1 MCRIAGAVGID
12 LGPGRV
18 RAALDAQRHG
28 GPDDEGVW
36 IDSDHPV
43 ALCHN
48 RLSIIDTTRAGR
60 QPMASPDGSVVLV
73 FNGEIYNYRELRD
86 ALPPRAY
93 RSATDS
99 EVLLT
104 AYMEWGTR
112 CLQRLN
118 GMFAFAV
125 WDRRRK
131 RLFCARDRLGIK
143 PFHYAVHRGAFYFS
157 SEIKGLAALGVPT
170 APDMK
175 SWADYLVHGYSDHG
189 TRTFFE
195 GVQSLAPGTAL
206 QVELG
211 RPCDPRPA
219 RYWNLPRE
227 AEKPAELSDAEAQ
240 RTLLDLL
247 DDSVRLRLRADV
259 PVGVNLSGGLDSAS
273 LMASVGKVASAVGKV
288 ASPMSVASAQTVDSE
303 HPVAPAQM
311 TASGN
316 GGQVHVFTATFG
328 DPSYDE
334 LPFAGQ
340 VPGRI
345 GWMRNRTRLD
355 VGQVMPL
362 AEEAVWHQE
371 APFGGVATLAYHHL
385 HQQAR
390 EHDVTVLLEG
400 QGVDELLAGYRYY
413 VPHHLLDLLAAG
425 RRRRLRAEVAAAGGS
440 RRGLLRQMRS
450 IRDGRSETLSQDGTS
465 HLRPRC
471 ASPSIRELA
480 GAPPEF
486 ERPFTDRLRNVLY
499 RDLVHTKLPRV
510 LRMNDRLSMASSRE
524 LREPFLDHRIVE
536 FAFRLPGHF
545 KIRDGF
551 SKDLLRQ
558 ATRDRLPKAVR
569 QAPKRAVVT
578 PQREWLAGPLAD
590 AVGDVVGS
598 PEFAARGLFE
608 PKEVAAELRAFRE
621 QGSPNSFHV
630 WQWVVTELWFRR
642 FAP

>member
-86 ALPPRAY
+86 ELPSREY
-93 RSATDS
+93 QSATDS
-99 EVLLT
+99 EVLLA

-195 GVQSLAPGTAL
+195 GVRSLAPGTAL

-211 RPCDPRPA
+211 CHGNPRPA

-227 AEKPAELSDAEAQ
+227 AEEPAELSDAEAQ
-240 RTLLDLL
+240 RTLVDLL

-273 LMASVGKVASAVGKV
+273 LMASVGTVASAGK
-288 ASPMSVASAQTVDSE
+288 TE
-303 HPVAPAQM
+303 
-311 TASGN
+311 SGN
-316 GGQVHVFTATFG
+316 GGRVHAFTAAF
-328 DPSYDE
+328 DDRSYDE
-334 LPFAGQ
+334 VPFAGQ

-345 GWMRNRTRLD
+345 GWTRNRTRLD
-355 VGQVMPL
+355 VDQVMPL

-385 HQQAR
+385 HQHAR

-413 VPHHLLDLLAAG
+413 LPHHLLDLLNMG
-425 RRRRLRAEVAAAGGS
+425 RRRRLRAEVAAAGG
-440 RRGLLRQMRS
+440 RRRDLLRQMRS
-450 IRDGRSETLSQDGTS
+450 IRDGRSQMLSQDGTS

-486 ERPFTDRLRNVLY
+486 ARPFPDRLRNVLY
-499 RDLVHTKLPRV
+499 RDLAHTKLPRV

-551 SKDLLRQ
+551 SKDVLRR
-558 ATRDRLPKAVR
+558 ATKDRLPKAVR
-569 QAPKRAVVT
+569 LAPKRAVVT

-590 AVGDVVGS
+590 AVADVVGS

-608 PKEVAAELRAFRE
+608 PKEVAAELRTFRE
-621 QGSPNSFHV
+621 HGSPNSFHV

-642 FAP
+642 FAS